1 MVTTTYN
8 KTAENSL
15 SSDEGM
21 ETGQCAKSMFH
32 LHKFSLHIHQVY
44 LVFRAATSQ
53 EIFIQGLM
61 GTAPPPDVKIQ
72 HTPGK
77 RRGVFLEEAVPEGIF
92 LLEYKSK
99 EVYPMP

>member
-1 MVTTTYN
+1 MKAWKQV
-8 KTAENSL
+8 K
-15 SSDEGM
+15 
-21 ETGQCAKSMFH
+21 CAKSMFH
-32 LHKFSLHIHQVY
+32 LHNFSLHIHEVN
-44 LVFRAATSQ
+44 LVFRAATPQ
-53 EIFIQGLM
+53 EIFLQGLM

-77 RRGVFLEEAVPEGIF
+77 GRGVFLEEAVPEGIF